1 MKKIIALFT
10 ASVLL
15 TAVFSYS
22 LQKFLPGS
30 FVIFSLKT
38 MLIPCFTWSV
48 LLITAY
54 YRLPKEERMKY
65 FLIAGWVCAA
75 GSAALVP
82 AGIYNFVS
90 ARPDV
95 QVSVTS
101 VLLCVI
107 LMSFIFY
114 ILLSKEKIS
123 LRWWFTFNV
132 LIGINMA
139 LFYLAAKT

>member
-1 MKKIIALFT
+1 MKKIIALFA

-22 LQKFLPGS
+22 LQTFVPGS
-30 FVIFSLKT
+30 FMVFSLKT
-38 MLIPCFTWSV
+38 MLIPCFTWSI

-54 YRLPKEERMKY
+54 YRLAQQQRLKY
-65 FLIAGWVCAA
+65 FLIAGWVCAS
-75 GSAALVP
+75 GSAAVVP

-101 VLLCVI
+101 VLICVV
-107 LMSFIFY
+107 LMSFLFY

-123 LRWWFTFNV
+123 LHWWFGFNV
-132 LIGINMA
+132 LIGINMG
-139 LFYLAAKT
+139 LFYLAAIA